1 MTKTEVRKQIKA
13 VLQENVAL
21 LPVLSEKI
29 CKKII
34 DSPEYKT
41 ADVVFAYMALPDE
54 VDLTPV
60 IEDALGIGKKVFIP
74 RIIPGTDLMEF
85 FQLQAGAKAGA
96 GSYGILEPQE
106 DWPKFNFDK
115 RGQTLDDEVQNFDK
129 GGQTPNINEQ
139 ILVLTP
145 GRAFTLAGQRLGRG
159 KGFYDTFFADLKKWQ
174 NGAGAGSSI
183 CIAGVCFGCQVVKE
197 LPVESHDIEMQIVF
211 TI

>member
-1 MTKTEVRKQIKA
+1 MTKAEVRKQIKA

-115 RGQTLDDEVQNFDK
+115 RGQT
-129 GGQTPNINEQ
+129 PNINEQ